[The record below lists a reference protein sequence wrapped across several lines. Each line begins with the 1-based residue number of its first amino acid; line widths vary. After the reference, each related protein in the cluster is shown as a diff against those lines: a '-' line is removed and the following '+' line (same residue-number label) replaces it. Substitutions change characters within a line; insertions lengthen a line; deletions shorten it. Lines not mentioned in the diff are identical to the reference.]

1 MKKFLSEFK
10 NPNEERINMK
20 LINREDDDDI
30 IDSILQ
36 VFKSFETIPAVKFL
50 SYTVEDDESKINF
63 NKYITS
69 RKNTKKREKNIKYMY
84 THADRVFEL
93 TMKFRISGHDRVK
106 VIKRSLLVPFI
117 NDDGY
122 ITLKGNNFF
131 LLYQMVD
138 SSTYVSKMGLT
149 MKSLMPVIVRFRDK
163 PTILTDANGGEHVT
177 QPYYMKVF
185 KREISLL
192 LFFFCRMGVSTT
204 IRYFMMDLIIA
215 VVPYEDEDPSDKE
228 NYYFALNKYLSLR
241 VSKNFFDKYV
251 HVRAVTAM
259 IKECFNSKT
268 TMECINS
275 SDYWLEQLGSLY
287 TNTKHKKSESG
298 ASTMLFFERL
308 LDVTTKHTLKV
319 SEVNKTSIYSVNIN
333 AA

>member
-1 MKKFLSEFK
+1 
-10 NPNEERINMK
+10 
-20 LINREDDDDI
+20 
-30 IDSILQ
+30 
-36 VFKSFETIPAVKFL
+36 
-50 SYTVEDDESKINF
+50 
-63 NKYITS
+63 
-69 RKNTKKREKNIKYMY
+69 MY

-185 KREISLL
+185 KR
-192 LFFFCRMGVSTT
+192 
-204 IRYFMMDLIIA
+204 
-215 VVPYEDEDPSDKE
+215 
-228 NYYFALNKYLSLR
+228 
-241 VSKNFFDKYV
+241 
-251 HVRAVTAM
+251 
-259 IKECFNSKT
+259 
-268 TMECINS
+268 
-275 SDYWLEQLGSLY
+275 
-287 TNTKHKKSESG
+287 
-298 ASTMLFFERL
+298 
-308 LDVTTKHTLKV
+308 
-319 SEVNKTSIYSVNIN
+319 
-333 AA
+333 